1 MLSAASQNGFVMLS
15 QSPNGARID
24 PMVVATVLVGIVTA
38 VFLATAF

>member
-1 MLSAASQNGFVMLS
+1 MLF
-15 QSPNGARID
+15 QSPNGTRID